1 MHGSAKGDVR
11 DKANVQVAAAQLGVL
26 GLPPKDTVRV
36 VQRVLSDR
44 MLDAAGV
51 LRAAAEE
58 GRQVD
63 PEEHQRFVEA
73 SDRALVAARVAL
85 AAGVEDGTDSRD
97 DEAGELVA
105 RALSWAIDGVLE
117 VLSLSPERRLQMRR
131 YALEMGQWAL
141 EGGNPEERPA
151 DPVLL
156 PERVAVGEL
165 LPAPARRRA
174 PTPDEIWAEAEQLVD
189 AEIVEEDDD
198 DDDTDAGPGTAA

>member
-1 MHGSAKGDVR
+1 
-11 DKANVQVAAAQLGVL
+11 
-26 GLPPKDTVRV
+26 
-36 VQRVLSDR
+36 
-44 MLDAAGV
+44 
-51 LRAAAEE
+51 
-58 GRQVD
+58 
-63 PEEHQRFVEA
+63 
-73 SDRALVAARVAL
+73 AL

-141 EGGNPEERPA
+141 EGGTPEESA
-151 DPVLL
+151 GDTVLL
-156 PERVAVGEL
+156 AERVAGGEL

-174 PTPDEIWAEAEQLVD
+174 PTPGESGAEAEQLVD